1 MNTAART
8 FVIGAAA
15 LAPAMFAWAQ
25 GEAEVSDL
33 DVGYPVVITPTRL
46 RQPLADVP
54 ASVTV
59 LTAEMMQRY
68 GIHSVVD
75 AMRLVPGM
83 EITQVS
89 GNDARINYH
98 GTNVLVPRRM
108 NVLIDGVSAYRPGVA
123 QVDWSLLPVAMED
136 IERIEVTRGPDSVAY
151 GPNSMLAIINII
163 TKHPIDVGRGMTA
176 VNVGSST
183 SMGITGRL
191 AASMGDTRLRLTFER
206 QRDSGYDTLTR
217 SSEAGGHDSTEV
229 KRLGVRSETVFG
241 NASSLQLQAWWVQ
254 AIKEVPFV
262 DAYQITFPDQHVND
276 YYLDAL
282 WKTALSPEH
291 ELQFRLNHS
300 ESLTRQSWVTCIP
313 TATALPQLY
322 DLWRANPVYAN
333 QILAGRVPS
342 GGSAN
347 DDALAAAAIA
357 AVRALG
363 AQARSPLCVNPN
375 QDLDQ
380 SRTDLELQ
388 DTLVL
393 HEGLRVVSGAGV
405 RTQHASSQ
413 TYLDGGVTN
422 ELARVFANAEY
433 KPAGWLGINAGGY
446 WEDDRLASRS
456 TFSPRLAF
464 NLHWSDNQTV
474 RLIYS
479 RGARSPDIYEQRVNW
494 AYAFEAPRPVNGAT
508 SLKFFQSAQSPGGL
522 QAERITS
529 REVGYLLRVSRLGLL
544 FDLKVFDD
552 ELSELLSQKLQ
563 VSDFHP
569 TNGNSVHLSG
579 AEFQASMEVSKA
591 WSGFFNYA
599 YLDNRDASALTE
611 LTQYSRQSGA
621 LGVSYAP
628 QAEACR
634 GWRVSLDYVM
644 ASGNGLD
651 QSRYGR
657 TDLTLAKTFT
667 TAGKEVR
674 IAATMTALDSPTV
687 TTFRDFSGANP
698 VLVSRYDSRLRFFG
712 QVMIGF

>member
-1 MNTAART
+1 MNAAARK
-8 FVIGAAA
+8 FMVGAAA
-15 LAPAMFAWAQ
+15 LWRAVFAWAQ
-25 GEAEVSDL
+25 SDAEVNDL
-33 DVGYPVVITPTRL
+33 AVSYPVVITPTRL
-46 RQPLADVP
+46 RQSLADVP

-59 LTAEMMQRY
+59 LTAETMQRY
-68 GIHSVVD
+68 GIRSVVD

-83 EITQVS
+83 EVAQVS

-123 QVDWSLLPVAMED
+123 QVDWSLLPVSMDD

-163 TKHPIDVGRGMTA
+163 TKHPGDIGRGLVA
-176 VNVGSST
+176 VNAGSSG
-183 SMGITGRL
+183 SAGVTGRV
-191 AASMGDTRLRLTFER
+191 AASMGDTRLRITFER
-206 QRDSGYDTLTR
+206 QRDSGYDFLTR

-229 KRLGVRSETVFG
+229 KRLAVRSETVFG

-254 AIKEVPFV
+254 AYKEVPFI
-262 DAYQITFPDQHVND
+262 DAYQVTFPDQRVND

-282 WKTALSPEH
+282 WKTALSPQH
-291 ELQFRLNHS
+291 ELQLRLNHS
-300 ESLTRQSWVTCIP
+300 ESLTRQPWVTCIP

-322 DLWRANPVYAN
+322 DLWRANPAYAN

-342 GGSAN
+342 GGSAS

-363 AQARSPLCVNPN
+363 AQARSPLCVTPN

-393 HEGLRVVSGAGV
+393 GEGLRVVSGIGA

-413 TYLDGGVTN
+413 TYLDGSVTN
-422 ELARVFANAEY
+422 ELSRVFANAEY
-433 KPAGWLGINAGGY
+433 KPIGWLGINAGGY
-446 WEDDRLASRS
+446 WEDDRLAGPS
-456 TFSPRLAF
+456 FSPRLAF
-464 NLHWSDNQTV
+464 NLHLSDNQTV

-479 RGARSPDIYEQRVNW
+479 RGARAPDIYEQRVNW
-494 AYAFEAPRPVNGAT
+494 SYAVEAPRPVNGAT
-508 SLKFFQSAQSPGGL
+508 SLRFFQSALSPGGL

-529 REVGYLLRVSRLGLL
+529 RELGYLLRVPRMGLL

-552 ELSELLSQKLQ
+552 ELSSLLSQKLQ

-569 TNGNSVHLSG
+569 TNGNAVHLSG
-579 AEFQASMEVSKA
+579 AEFQANAELSKA
-591 WSGFFNYA
+591 WSGFLNYA

-621 LGVSYAP
+621 IGVSYAP
-628 QAEACR
+628 QGDGWR
-634 GWRVSLDYVM
+634 GWRVSLDYMM
-644 ASGNGLD
+644 ASGDGID

-657 TDLTLAKTFT
+657 KDLTLAKTFT
-667 TAGKEVR
+667 VAGKEVR
-674 IAATMTALDSPTV
+674 MAATVTALDNPSV

-698 VLVSRYDSRLRFFG
+698 MLVSRYDSRLRIFG